1 MKRQNNS
8 DLNEEN
14 IEALAESE
22 NDIENGNEVELE
34 SNIETE
40 EETENTKTKT
50 KTKKEKKSKNNKDK
64 KKKMPLIVRILIAI
78 LIIVLIVFGAVLGTF
93 LYLQHNGKQN
103 LVVNKPETGYEE
115 TIQYNGHTY
124 VYDKNK
130 VAFAFLGVD
139 KEQFGLS
146 NDQVGTAG
154 QSDADI
160 VGVVDTSTGKVD
172 IITIPRDTMVDIDLY
187 NESGGFLRTEKMQLC
202 LSYAYGDGND
212 KSCKNV
218 TTAMSRI
225 LLNVPIEKY
234 FALELGGIAPLND
247 AIGGVT
253 VESLYDFKDEGIKKG
268 DKITIKGDFAET
280 YVRKRNMDNIS
291 ASLNRTDRQI
301 QYIRAYA
308 DQLLPAVKKDFSIIS
323 KLYNTAMEYS
333 QTNIS
338 LEDVTYMASLIMSKG
353 ITSYTQHKIDGEMKA
368 SEKKNDFVFAEFYPD
383 EDSILQTVIDC
394 FYTEVE

>member
-1 MKRQNNS
+1 MKKQNNS
-8 DLNEEN
+8 NFSEENEN
-14 IEALAESE
+14 IEVL
-22 NDIENGNEVELE
+22 
-34 SNIETE
+34 
-40 EETENTKTKT
+40 TENENENENAKN
-50 KTKKEKKSKNNKDK
+50 EKKNKKKNK
-64 KKKMPLIVRILIAI
+64 KKKAPIIVRILIAI
-78 LIIVLIVFGAVLGTF
+78 LVIVLIIFGVVFGTF

-103 LVVNKPETGYEE
+103 LVVNKAETGYEE

-139 KEQFGLS
+139 KEQFGL
-146 NDQVGTAG
+146 NNNQVGTAG

-160 VGVVDTSTGKVD
+160 VGVVDTQTGKVD

-187 NESGGFLRTEKMQLC
+187 DSNGGFLRTEKMQLC
-202 LSYAYGDGND
+202 LSYAYGDGD
-212 KSCKNV
+212 AKSCSNV
-218 TTAMSRI
+218 TTAISRI

-253 VESLYDFKDEGIKKG
+253 VESLYDFKDDGIKKG

-280 YVRKRNMDNIS
+280 YVRKRNMDDIG

-301 QYIRAYA
+301 QYIRAYS
-308 DQLLPAVKKDFSIIS
+308 DQLLPAVKKDFSVVS
-323 KLYNTAMEYS
+323 KLYNTAMKYS

-353 ITSYTQHKIDGEMKA
+353 VSSYTQHKIDGEMKA
-368 SEKKNDFVFAEFYPD
+368 SEQKNDFVFAEFYPD
-383 EDSILQTVIDC
+383 DNSILETVIEC
-394 FYTEVE
+394 FYTQVD

>member
-1 MKRQNNS
+1 MKKQNDSNF
-8 DLNEEN
+8 NEEN
-14 IEALAESE
+14 NEVLAESE
-22 NDIENGNEVELE
+22 SKTAETISEDNIEN
-34 SNIETE
+34 
-40 EETENTKTKT
+40 ENG
-50 KTKKEKKSKNNKDK
+50 KKKNKKNKKGKNG

-78 LIIVLIVFGAVLGTF
+78 LIIVFIVFAVIAGTF

-103 LVVNKPETGYEE
+103 LVVNKADTGYEE
-115 TIQYNGHTY
+115 TIEYNGHTY
-124 VYDKNK
+124 AYDNNK

-139 KEQFGLS
+139 KEQFGLE

-160 VGVVDTSTGKVD
+160 VGVIDTQTGEVD

-187 NESGGFLRTEKMQLC
+187 SSTGGFLRTENMQLC
-202 LSYAYGDGND
+202 LSYAYGDGAE
-212 KSCKNV
+212 KSCSNV

-234 FALELGGIAPLND
+234 FALELGGIKPLND

-280 YVRKRNMDNIS
+280 YVRKRNMDNID

-301 QYIRAYA
+301 QYTRAYA
-308 DQLLPAVKKDFSIIS
+308 NQLLPAVKKDFSVIS

-353 ITSYTQHKIDGEMKA
+353 VTSYTQHKIKGEMKS
-368 SEKKNDFVFAEFYPD
+368 SEKKNDYVFAEFYPD
-383 EDSILQTVIDC
+383 ENSILETVVEC
-394 FYTEVE
+394 FYKQVD

>member
-1 MKRQNNS
+1 MKRQNDANFS
-8 DLNEEN
+8 EEN
-14 IEALAESE
+14 KDVLIDAEYETIKTDAE
-22 NDIENGNEVELE
+22 NDKDVEK
-34 SNIETE
+34 N
-40 EETENTKTKT
+40 N
-50 KTKKEKKSKNNKDK
+50 KKSKKGKKNKDK
-64 KKKMPLIVRILIAI
+64 KKLPLIVRILIAI
-78 LIIVLIVFGAVLGTF
+78 LVIVLIIFAVIAGTF

-103 LVVNKPETGYEE
+103 LVVNKPDTGYEE
-115 TIQYNGHTY
+115 TIEYNGHTY
-124 VYDKNK
+124 VYDQNK

-139 KEQFGLS
+139 KEQFGLK

-154 QSDADI
+154 QADADI
-160 VGVVDTSTGKVD
+160 VGVIDTQTGKVD

-187 NESGGFLRTEKMQLC
+187 SSTGGFLRTEKMQLC
-202 LSYAYGDGND
+202 LSYAYGDGEE
-212 KSCKNV
+212 KSCSNV
-218 TTAMSRI
+218 TTALSRI

-280 YVRKRNMDNIS
+280 YVRKRNMDNID

-308 DQLLPAVKKDFSIIS
+308 DQLLPAVKNDFSVIS
-323 KLYNTAMEYS
+323 KLYNTAMKYS

-353 ITSYTQHKIDGEMKA
+353 VTSYTQHKIKGEMKA
-368 SEKKNDFVFAEFYPD
+368 SEQKNDYVFAEFYAD
-383 EDSILQTVIDC
+383 ENSILETVIDC
-394 FYTEVE
+394 FYTQVD